1 MNEALKRCY
10 LRACALDVEAFK
22 PGNVGLHGAGHDMEV
37 SDFLR
42 SAEVSAPPLCQP
54 DLTLGERI
62 YQAVAATRR
71 AVGCNTNL
79 GIVLLA
85 APLLQ
90 ALLQPE
96 LTGSLQDKVC
106 QVLAN
111 TTVADA
117 DWVFQAITLAN
128 PGGLGGAP
136 AHDVRAKPTVNLL
149 EAMAAAAERDRI
161 AWQYAH
167 GYKDIFE
174 LGILRYNSL
183 VKSWGFIPWAA
194 SGVYTLFLSRY
205 ADSHV
210 QRKFGAVHNHK
221 LARQFSRLDQALMNA
236 TDPEAL
242 RGDFHE
248 LDVVLKQRGINPGTS
263 ADLTVAT
270 ALTQLLSAV
279 ITDS

>member
-42 SAEVSAPPLCQP
+42 SAEVSAPPLCQS

-71 AVGCNTNL
+71 KVGCNTNL

-90 ALLQPE
+90 ALLRPE
-96 LTGSLQDKVC
+96 LTGTLQDRVR

-117 DWVFQAITLAN
+117 GWVFQAVTLAN
-128 PGGLGGAP
+128 PGGLGDAP
-136 AHDVRAKPTVNLL
+136 AHDVKAKPTVNLL
-149 EAMAAAAERDRI
+149 EAMIAAAPRDRI

-174 LGILRYNSL
+174 IGVLRYNSL
-183 VKSWGFIPWAA
+183 VNSWGVCDWAA
-194 SGVYTLFLSRY
+194 AGVYTGFLSRFP
-205 ADSHV
+205 DSHV
-210 QRKFGAVHNHK
+210 QRKFGDRFDADLIGRFGQLNRELLNAQTPSSLTTK
-221 LARQFSRLDQALMNA
+221 FKALDNY
-236 TDPEAL
+236 
-242 RGDFHE
+242 
-248 LDVVLKQRGINPGTS
+248 LKTQGVNPGTS
-263 ADLTVAT
+263 ADLTVASVLSVLLT
-270 ALTQLLSAV
+270 ALT
-279 ITDS
+279 T